1 MTRFAYLVALFGL
14 ALALVLA
21 FFDALPSSPFGNA
34 IADMIAFLGSESVH
48 QGLAWLSWCFPI
60 ANVIAWIP
68 AFINAL
74 IAFFTARGLLFV
86 LSLHA

>member
-1 MTRFAYLVALFGL
+1 MTRFAYLLILFGL
-14 ALALVLA
+14 ALSLVLL
-21 FFDALPSSPFGNA
+21 FFDGLPDSPFTNT
-34 IADMIAFLGSESVH
+34 INDMITFLQSDSVH

-68 AFINAL
+68 GFINAL
-74 IAFFTARGLLFV
+74 IVFFTARGLLFV

>member
-1 MTRFAYLVALFGL
+1 MTRFAYLLALFGL

-21 FFDALPSSPFGNA
+21 FFDALPSSPFINA
-34 IADMIAFLGSESVH
+34 INDMIAFLQSESVH

-60 ANVIAWIP
+60 ANVLTWIP

>member
-1 MTRFAYLVALFGL
+1 MTRFAYLLALFAL

-21 FFDALPSSPFGNA
+21 FFDALPSSPFINT
-34 IADMIAFLGSESVH
+34 INDMIAFLQSESVH

-60 ANVIAWIP
+60 SNVLTWIP

-74 IAFFTARGLLFV
+74 ITFFTARGLLFV

>member
-1 MTRFAYLVALFGL
+1 MTRFAYLVALF
-14 ALALVLA
+14 ALAIALVTT
-21 FFDALPSSPFGNA
+21 FFEGLPDSPFTNA
-34 IADMIAFLGSESVH
+34 INDMIAFLGSESVH

-60 ANVIAWIP
+60 ANVVTWIP
-68 AFINAL
+68 AFVNAL

>member
-1 MTRFAYLVALFGL
+1 MTRFAYLLILFGL
-14 ALALVLA
+14 AVGLVTA
-21 FFDALPSSPFGNA
+21 FFEGLPNSPFTNT
-34 IADMIAFLGSESVH
+34 INDMIAFLGSESVH

-68 AFINAL
+68 AFVNAL

>member
-1 MTRFAYLVALFGL
+1 MTRFAYLLALFGL

-21 FFDALPSSPFGNA
+21 FFDALPGSPFINA
-34 IADMIAFLGSESVH
+34 INDMIAFLGSESVH